1 MKPGRPLRMCKKSFI
16 LNRSEKGFIWFEGL
30 QLHPIVHRRNWGLF
44 WKRMPGTE
52 VGSTTPLL
60 TGIQT

>member
-1 MKPGRPLRMCKKSFI
+1 MKTGRPLRMCKSFI
-16 LNRSEKGFIWFEGL
+16 LNWSEKVFIWFGGP

-44 WKRMPGTE
+44 WKRMSGSE